1 MESKRTWFYRHF
13 INSKFAVA
21 AFNLL
26 LGLLVIWVFTKI
38 AWIFEPVLS
47 FLGIVAPPFV
57 FAGILFYLLN
67 PVVNWLQRLKIPRV
81 WAILIVFIGVL
92 AILVFAIAKL
102 VPPIEQQITNLVT
115 NWPQLWNNFTAWL
128 TDLNEKQTLIS
139 ESDLNHIGEEITAAL
154 SAKQS
159 ALITGT
165 LSGIQSVV
173 GAVGN
178 VVITVATA
186 PIILFFMLK
195 DGEKFPP
202 LVINLFP
209 VKLRTSLHQMLHEMN
224 QKVGSYVQ
232 GQITVAIAVMIMFML
247 GYTIIGLRF
256 GLVFGL
262 IAGPL
267 NLIPYFGSAL
277 AMVPA
282 LIVGAMTSPQMLIE
296 VIAVFFVEWLLET
309 QLISPL
315 VMGSKLEMHPITIV
329 VVLLTAGNLFGL
341 VGVILGI
348 PGFAVLKIV
357 AVRMFRWYQQVS
369 GLYEETPA
377 LADGQNQTPPP
388 SDGAAP
394 HPHDSAAAKTGRTGD
409 GTSTTPPSDSPAP
422 SAPIPSSKSASKKEH
437 K

>member
-81 WAILIVFIGVL
+81 WSILIVFIGVL

-178 VVITVATA
+178 VVVTVATA

-357 AVRMFRWYQQVS
+357 AVRIFRWYQQVS

-388 SDGAAP
+388 SDGADRRP
-394 HPHDSAAAKTGRTGD
+394 PESAAAQTGRTGD
-409 GTSTTPPSDSPAP
+409 GASATPPSDSPAP
-422 SAPIPSSKSASKKEH
+422 SAPVPPSKSASKKEH